1 MLQDLE
7 QLKNEAFE
15 VPQIKLEHFILVVTA
30 PRNKHHAC
38 MLDVIGIEYAQTEI
52 RFAYELIFHGM
63 GSVLERFD
71 AFYHL

>member
-15 VPQIKLEHFILVVTA
+15 VPQIKLEHFILVFTV
-30 PRNKHHAC
+30 PSNRHHAC

-52 RFAYELIFHGM
+52 GIAYELN
-63 GSVLERFD
+63 
-71 AFYHL
+71 